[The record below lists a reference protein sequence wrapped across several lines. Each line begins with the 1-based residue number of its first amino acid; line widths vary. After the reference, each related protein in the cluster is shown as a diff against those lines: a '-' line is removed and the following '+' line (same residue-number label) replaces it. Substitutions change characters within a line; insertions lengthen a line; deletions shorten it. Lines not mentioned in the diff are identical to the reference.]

1 MHNCIY
7 CLLSE
12 FELSSFIVAKT
23 PLSSLQGFKL
33 AKKKNFGLSDN
44 NLTAVVGG
52 GLLALIS
59 LF

>member
-1 MHNCIY
+1 MHIRY

-23 PLSSLQGFKL
+23 LLSSLQGFKL

-44 NLTAVVGG
+44 NLTAF
-52 GLLALIS
+52 LLR
-59 LF
+59 